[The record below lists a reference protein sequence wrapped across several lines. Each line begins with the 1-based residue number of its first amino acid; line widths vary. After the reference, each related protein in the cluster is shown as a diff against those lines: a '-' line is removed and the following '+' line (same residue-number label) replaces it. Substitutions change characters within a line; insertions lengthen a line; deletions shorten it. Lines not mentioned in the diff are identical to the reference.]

1 MSVQG
6 IMGANGAHIDPFAGE
21 DVDTAEAAE
30 TTNADMMPSPAMQE
44 LMASGDAGAQIAAMM
59 MMMSKTQRQSARETR
74 RGAEKAEG
82 AAQQNELEAMRNAAD
97 ERLDG
102 ARNEAILK
110 GFGGACTIASA
121 GADANGDKAGTGAL
135 KGANEASFA
144 LAGYARASGDHE
156 AAGLDVEAKAEA
168 NAASTAKREID
179 DARDAEK
186 DAKDLMNRVMSF
198 YKEYAT
204 AKEDASKAALHRA

>member
-21 DVDTAEAAE
+21 PSDTPEASEA
-30 TTNADMMPSPAMQE
+30 TNADMLPSPAMQE
-44 LMASGDAGAQIAAMM
+44 LMAGGDAGAQIAAMM
-59 MMMSKTQRQSARETR
+59 MMMSKQQRQSARETR
-74 RGAEKAEG
+74 RGAEKAED
-82 AAQQNELEAMRNAAD
+82 AAQRHELDAMRSAAD
-97 ERLDG
+97 ERLEG
-102 ARNEAILK
+102 ATKEAILK
-110 GFGGACTIASA
+110 GFGGACTMAA
-121 GADANGDKAGTGAL
+121 GAADAGGDKAGTGAL
-135 KGANEASFA
+135 KGASEGSFG
-144 LAGYARASGDHE
+144 LAGYARAEGDHA
-156 AAGLDVEAKAEA
+156 AAGRDVEAKAEG